1 MQLAAATT
9 LLESQLIK
17 GNIHKE
23 ANPYKVRPHS
33 AEPNTPACAHFVLF
47 WWQGSSA
54 EHVAPV
60 LFAWVIIVISMS
72 PGGMLVAWGTMTS
85 CPIYLC

>member
-23 ANPYKVRPHS
+23 ANPYKVQPDS
-33 AEPNTPACAHFVLF
+33 AERNTLACAQFVLF
-47 WWQGSSA
+47 WWQDSSA
-54 EHVAPV
+54 EHVAPC
-60 LFAWVIIVISMS
+60 L
-72 PGGMLVAWGTMTS
+72 LR
-85 CPIYLC
+85 CPFLSF